1 MAKVARLIDA
11 IIPER
16 YELEIDVDMQVF
28 DYTVL
33 QKIDFELVAPT
44 KKLVFHAVRMRVS
57 HGRLDDEITAKDT
70 EVNEADEKVTLRF
83 DDEIPAGRQTL
94 SLKATGKLNE
104 SLRGFYRST
113 YTDTTGDKP
122 VEKSIA
128 TTQFEAVHAREAFV
142 CIDEP
147 SAKAV
152 FEIKL
157 IVPKALTAISNTNP
171 TSETVEDDR
180 KTVTFAP
187 TPKMST
193 YLVAYI
199 IGEFEYL
206 EKTTPEGVVVRT
218 YATPG
223 NTYQLEF
230 ALDIAVRTLSFY
242 TEYFD
247 IPYPLPKLDMIAVPD
262 FAAGAME
269 NWGAVTYRDTALLL
283 DPEKTSL
290 SNKQRVAE
298 VVMHELA
305 HQWFGNLVTMAWWE
319 DLWLNEG
326 FATWV
331 ETLAMDK
338 LFPEWKTWEEF
349 AVANVSYAMELD
361 GLANTHPIQVPVEDP
376 RSLDE
381 IFDAISYSKGA
392 SIIDMLHHYL
402 GAETFRKG
410 LNIYLNRHKHGN
422 TVTHDLWAAL
432 GEASGKPVDE
442 VMSAW
447 TSLPGYPIVSFNEGQ
462 AVQERFYSSP
472 REAKK
477 GGHQPSNWPIP
488 FGVLLPGGGETE
500 PTLLIAPQELP
511 EAAMKA
517 DWFKP
522 NPDQTS
528 FFRTQYTPGMIEALS
543 EPLRL
548 KELGAKDRFGV
559 VSDVL
564 ATTEAGRT
572 DSVTALKLIAMLRD
586 ESDYVVWNAV
596 SGGLG
601 GVLGVMDSE
610 EARPDI
616 DAFGLWLVQPNVA
629 RLGWE
634 AKPDEPVFDT
644 LMRPMV
650 LQLAVRFDDPSVT
663 AEAQKRYQGYLG
675 GAELDPELRS
685 SVLYAAA
692 RHGGAKEFQEIL
704 ERYRVEQSPQVKM
717 TLLATL
723 GRFRTDEQ
731 IQAFLDLGLSDDV
744 RPQDFYMILAW
755 GFRNRHGRD
764 ATWKYLKKHWNA
776 LVKRYGAGGHM
787 LERFPV
793 YAAMGF
799 ATHEMAK
806 EIKEFFAANPHP
818 AIGRPTAQAVESVE
832 LKADWRERDYEA
844 VLDFL
849 RRREY

>member
-1 MAKVARLIDA
+1 MAKVARLIDE
-11 IIPER
+11 IVPER
-16 YELEIDVDMQVF
+16 YELAIDVDMQVF
-28 DYTVL
+28 DYTVQ
-33 QKIDFELVAPT
+33 QKIDFQLVAPT
-44 KKLVFHAVRMRVS
+44 KQLVFHAVRMRVS
-57 HGRLDDEITAKDT
+57 HGRLDGGIVAKDT
-70 EVNEADEKVTLRF
+70 EVNEADETVTFRF
-83 DDEIPAGRQTL
+83 DEEIPAGQHIL
-94 SLKATGKLNE
+94 ELKAAGKLNE
-104 SLRGFYRST
+104 TLRGFYRST
-113 YTDTTGDKP
+113 YTDASGEKP
-122 VEKSIA
+122 VEKSLA

-142 CIDEP
+142 CVDEP
-147 SAKAV
+147 SAKSV
-152 FEIKL
+152 FELKL
-157 IVPKALTAISNTNP
+157 TVPENLTAISNTNI
-171 TSETVEDDR
+171 TAETVEDGR
-180 KTVTFAP
+180 KTVIFAP

-206 EKTTPEGVVVRT
+206 EKTTPEGVMVRT

-223 NTYQLEF
+223 NTYQLEY
-230 ALDIAVRTLSFY
+230 ALDVAVKTLSFY
-242 TEYFD
+242 TEYFK

-269 NWGAVTYRDTALLL
+269 NWGAVTYRDTALLV

-290 SNKQRVAE
+290 SSKQRVAE

-305 HQWFGNLVTMAWWE
+305 HQWFGNLVTMAWWD

-331 ETLAMDK
+331 STLGLDK
-338 LFPEWKTWEEF
+338 VFPEWKVWEEF
-349 AVANVSYAMELD
+349 AVVNVAYAMELD

-402 GAETFRKG
+402 GAETFQEG
-410 LNIYLNRHKHGN
+410 LHIYLDRHKHGN
-422 TVTHDLWAAL
+422 TVTHDLWTAL

-447 TSLPGYPIVSFNEGQ
+447 TSRPGYPIVSFDEGL
-462 AVQERFYSSP
+462 AVQHRFFSSP

-477 GGHQPSNWPIP
+477 AGKEQSGWPIP
-488 FGVLLPGGGETE
+488 FGVILPGGAETE
-500 PTLLIAPQELP
+500 PGLLIEPADLP
-511 EAAMKA
+511 EAAMAA

-522 NPDQTS
+522 NPSQTS

-548 KELGAKDRFGV
+548 KELAPKDRFGV
-559 VSDVL
+559 VSDVF

-572 DSVTALKLIAMLRD
+572 DSVTAMKLIVALRD
-586 ESDYVVWNAV
+586 ETDYVVWNAV

-601 GVLGVMDSE
+601 SLLGVMDSE

-616 DAFGLWLVQPNVA
+616 DAFGLWLVQPNVE
-629 RLGWE
+629 RLGWTPQ
-634 AKPDEPVFDT
+634 ANEPVFNT

-650 LQLAVRFDDPSVT
+650 LQLAVRFDDPNVT
-663 AEAQKRYQGYLG
+663 AEAQKRYQAYLG
-675 GAELDPELRS
+675 GTELNPDLRS
-685 SVLYAAA
+685 VVLYAAA

-717 TLLATL
+717 SLLSTL
-723 GRFRTDEQ
+723 GRFRTAKQIEQ
-731 IQAFLDLGLSDDV
+731 FLELGLSDDV

-764 ATWKYLKKHWNA
+764 MTWAYLKKHWNT

-793 YAAMGF
+793 YAASGF
-799 ATHEMAK
+799 ATHEMAQ
-806 EIKEFFAANPHP
+806 EIKEFFTTNPHP

-832 LKADWRERDYEA
+832 LKADWRDRDYDA

-849 RRREY
+849 RRRDY